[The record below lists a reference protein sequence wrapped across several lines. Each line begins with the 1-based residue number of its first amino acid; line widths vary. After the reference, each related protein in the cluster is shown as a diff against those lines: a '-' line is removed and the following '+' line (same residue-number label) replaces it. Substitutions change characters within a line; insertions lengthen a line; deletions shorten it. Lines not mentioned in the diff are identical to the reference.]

1 MVFADLIAAITSVW
15 AMPFPFSATL
25 DVTIGQL
32 IAWTTILGVAVSFG
46 RGLIRG

>member
-1 MVFADLIAAITSVW
+1 MAFADLVSAVTTVW
-15 AMPFPFSATL
+15 ALEFPFSSTL

-32 IAWTTILGVAVSFG
+32 IAWTTILGVSISFG